1 MLIFQLLIYPRIVK
15 RIGAKTSQRWACCIG
30 VPVFLAYPFLSRL
43 HDSERTLLAA
53 SLVLL
58 FFTNVASN
66 AVSDSLAT
74 IQCISTPHMLLT
86 LNDVDVH
93 HLGVSE
99 RVHEFDAAV

>member
-1 MLIFQLLIYPRIVK
+1 MV
-15 RIGAKTSQRWACCIG
+15 
-30 VPVFLAYPFLSRL
+30 
-43 HDSERTLLAA
+43 
-53 SLVLL
+53 
-58 FFTNVASN
+58 